1 MKEQKTTIDLNLFEE
16 NNPFFGQTLLR
27 DVLLPNLLGTE
38 TNEIL
43 YWAGKEIARQY
54 PLRSIEDITLFF
66 ERAGFGKLILDKRDY
81 QTIVYQL
88 TGTHIESRINSVGN
102 LTFNLEAGFLAEQ
115 IQQQE
120 SKYTEAFYEIN
131 TKILTVTITLKQDE
145 KDSEPIEQTDE
156 FFTLNKQNEEP
167 NLVDVAEKMDE
178 DKLDILDDIL
188 LTVDKSKD
196 VQLNEKASI
205 FDKLPS
211 RSSKHTKK

>member
-16 NNPFFGQTLLR
+16 SSPFFGQSLLR
-27 DVLLPNLLGTE
+27 DVLLPNLLGSE

-54 PLRSIEDITLFF
+54 PLKTIEDTTLFF
-66 ERAGFGKLILDKRDY
+66 ERAGFGNLMLDKRDH
-81 QTIVYQL
+81 QTIVYLL
-88 TGTHIESRINSVGN
+88 TGTSVESRIKAVEN

-120 SKYTEAFYEIN
+120 GHYTEAFYEVN
-131 TKILTVTITLKQDE
+131 TKKLTVTITLKKDA
-145 KDSEPIEQTDE
+145 KDSEPIEQINE
-156 FFTLNKQNEEP
+156 FFTLTKLNNESDLIDIP
-167 NLVDVAEKMDE
+167 EKTSE
-178 DKLDILDDIL
+178 DQPDRLDKPMP
-188 LTVDKSKD
+188 TVEETKD
-196 VQLNEKASI
+196 LQLNEKSSI